1 MPRRFLFLSSLIFSI
16 WLAACKP
23 IVTPQTPTSLPT
35 PSSTV
40 VPEAVTLETQPEFSL
55 DEKTPVIFDDDGSPD
70 GTTALFYLLS
80 HPRVNMLAVN
90 ITYGEAHPA
99 IYIQHVGRVLDQL
112 QRSDILLG
120 FGPDSPLAGENAFPE
135 SVRENSGNFWGIP
148 IPNQSKTYP
157 VQPAAELIV
166 SVLNSSAEP
175 VTMFI
180 SGPCTNLAM
189 ALRLDPGISEKI
201 ESVAIMGGAVYVP
214 GNIHDFFPDS
224 ANVVA
229 EWNIFADPL
238 AAKEVFES
246 GIPLFLV
253 PLDATNQVQVKR
265 QDVISWSEGG
275 AAADYA
281 SEFYRKMFD
290 EWGWKEAAVW
300 DVMTAAIMMNTEL
313 CEFTDLALQVITQ
326 PGDSN
331 GQTAVVDENKLNVSV
346 CLEPDAESIRQEFFT
361 IFSGHEGD

>member
-1 MPRRFLFLSSLIFSI
+1 MPRRFLFLSSLILSI

-23 IVTPQTPTSLPT
+23 VVIPQTPTSLPT
-35 PSSTV
+35 PSSTAV
-40 VPEAVTLETQPEFSL
+40 LEAVTLETQPVLSQE
-55 DEKTPVIFDDDGSPD
+55 EKVPVIFDDDGSPD

-80 HPRVNMLAVN
+80 NPHVNLLAVN
-90 ITYGEAHPA
+90 ISYGEAHPA
-99 IYIQHVGRVLDQL
+99 IYIQHIGRVLDQL
-112 QRSDILLG
+112 QRGDILLG
-120 FGPDSPLAGENAFPE
+120 FGQDSPLAGDNAFPE
-135 SVRENSGNFWGIP
+135 SVREVSGNFWGIP

-166 SVLNSSAEP
+166 SVLNSSTEP

-189 ALRLDPGISEKI
+189 ALRLAPGISEKI
-201 ESVAIMGGAVYVP
+201 ESIAIMGGAVYVP
-214 GNIHDFFPDS
+214 GNIHDFYPDS
-224 ANVVA
+224 PNKVA

-246 GIPLFLV
+246 GIPLYII
-253 PLDATNQVQVKR
+253 PLDATNQVLVKR
-265 QDVISWSEGG
+265 EDVISWSEGG

-281 SEFYRKMFD
+281 SEFYRKIFD
-290 EWGWKEAAVW
+290 DWGWKEGAVW

-326 PGDSN
+326 PGDTN
-331 GQTAVVDENKLNVSV
+331 GQTAVVDDIEPNVSV
-346 CLEPDAESIRQEFFT
+346 CLQPDADGIRQEFYT
-361 IFSGHEGD
+361 TYSGHSGD